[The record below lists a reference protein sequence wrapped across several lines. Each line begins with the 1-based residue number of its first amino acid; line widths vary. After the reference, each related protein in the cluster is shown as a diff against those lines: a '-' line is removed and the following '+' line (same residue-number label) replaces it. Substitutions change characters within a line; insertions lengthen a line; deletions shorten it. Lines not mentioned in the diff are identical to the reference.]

1 MLIIDS
7 LLAAPLRGLMFVVE
21 KIDEA
26 VREEAAA
33 EERAVMADLS
43 ALHRA
48 FGEGAIG
55 EAEFDESE
63 RRLLDRLDRL
73 RWRGAGDAD
82 GA

>member
-48 FGEGAIG
+48 LDGGAIG
-55 EAEFDESE
+55 EAEFADRE

-73 RWRGAGDAD
+73 RWQGADDAD